1 MSASDPAGSDNV
13 YMARALQLAERGR
26 YTTQPNPRVG
36 CVIVRTNATGETEV
50 VGEGWHQ
57 RAGEPHAEV
66 YALNAAGERARG
78 ATVYVTLEPC
88 SHFGRTPPCADALIT
103 AGVARVVAAMQ
114 DPNPQVAGS
123 GLQKLKDAGIAVDCG
138 VMQAQAQALNAGFIK
153 RMQTGLPRVV
163 SKQAMSLDGR
173 TAMASGESQWITG
186 ADARR
191 DVQRLRAESGAII
204 SGVDSVLQDDSA
216 LTVRAA
222 ELGLAD
228 ASLIAQRQPLRVVI
242 DSHLRLTPSAR
253 LLREPG
259 RTVVATLKTQGHE
272 ALIAAGAEILLL
284 PARNGHVD
292 LKALLQHLARREQI
306 NDVLLETGA
315 TLNSVFLQA
324 QLIDE
329 CRIYIASVLLGST
342 ARPLFELPL
351 DSMAQ
356 KQALTIK
363 QWRAIGDDFCI
374 TALPVYGAA
383 VYKNDAQP

>member
-1 MSASDPAGSDNV
+1 MSAADNAF
-13 YMARALQLAERGR
+13 MARALQLAERGR

-36 CVIVRTNATGETEV
+36 CVVVSDGEV

-57 RAGEPHAEV
+57 RTGEAHAEV
-66 YALNAAGERARG
+66 HALNAAGPRARG
-78 ATVYVTLEPC
+78 ATAYVTLEPC
-88 SHFGRTPPCADALIT
+88 SHFGRTPPCVDALVK

-123 GLQKLKDAGIAVDCG
+123 GLQKLKEAGIAVDCG
-138 VMQAQAQALNAGFIK
+138 VMQMQAELLNAGFVK
-153 RMQTGLPRVV
+153 RMCSGVPRVV

-191 DVQRLRAESGAII
+191 DVQRLRAESGAIV
-204 SGVDSVLQDDSA
+204 SGVDSVMQDDSA

-222 ELGLAD
+222 ELDLPEAEQ
-228 ASLIAQRQPLRVVI
+228 IARRQPLRVVI
-242 DSHLRLTPSAR
+242 DGKLRLSPSAR

-272 ALIAAGAEILLL
+272 ALIAAGAEILLM
-284 PARNGHVD
+284 PARDGHVN
-292 LKALLQHLARREQI
+292 LEALLQYLASREQI
-306 NDVLLETGA
+306 NDVLLEAGA
-315 TLNSVFLQA
+315 TLNGAFLKSK
-324 QLIDE
+324 LIDE

-356 KQALTIK
+356 KQALTIN
-363 QWRAIGDDFCI
+363 QWRAIGSDFRI
-374 TALPVYGAA
+374 DAVPVYGTL
-383 VYKNDAQP
+383 

>member
-1 MSASDPAGSDNV
+1 MSASDNAF
-13 YMARALQLAERGR
+13 MARALQLAERGR

-36 CVIVRTNATGETEV
+36 CVIVSKGDN

-66 YALNAAGERARG
+66 RALNAAGEQARG

-88 SHFGRTPPCADALIT
+88 SHFGRTPPCADALVK

-114 DPNPQVAGS
+114 DPNPAVAGS

-138 VMQAQAQALNAGFIK
+138 VMQVQAELLNAGFIK
-153 RMQTGLPRVV
+153 RMQAGLPRVV

-204 SGVDSVLQDDSA
+204 SGVDSIMQDDSA

-222 ELGLAD
+222 ELGLPD
-228 ASLIAQRQPLRVVI
+228 AALIAQRQPLRVVI
-242 DSHLRLTPSAR
+242 DSRLRLAPSAR

-259 RTVVATLKTQGHE
+259 RTVVATLKSQGHE

-292 LKALLQHLARREQI
+292 LKALLQHLARKEQV
-306 NDVLLETGA
+306 NDVLLESGA
-315 TLNSVFLQA
+315 TLNGAFLQA

-363 QWRAIGDDFCI
+363 HWRAIGNDFRVD
-374 TALPVYGAA
+374 AVPVYKAA
-383 VYKNDAQP
+383 TNE

>member
-1 MSASDPAGSDNV
+1 MSASAPFGSDNV

-36 CVIVRTNATGETEV
+36 CVIVRASAAGETEI

-66 YALNAAGERARG
+66 HALNAAGERARG

-88 SHFGRTPPCADALIT
+88 SHVGRTPPCADALIT
-103 AGVARVVAAMQ
+103 AGVARVVVAMQ
-114 DPNPQVAGS
+114 DPNPVVAGS

-138 VMQAQAQALNAGFIK
+138 VMQAQAQALNAGFVK

-204 SGVDSVLQDDSA
+204 SGIDSVMQDDSA
-216 LTVRAA
+216 LTARAA
-222 ELGLAD
+222 ELGLSD
-228 ASLIAQRQPLRVVI
+228 AQQIARRQPLRVVI
-242 DSHLRLTPSAR
+242 DSHLRLMPSAR

-284 PARNGHVD
+284 PARNGHVN
-292 LKALLQHLARREQI
+292 LAALLQHLARKEQI

-315 TLNSVFLQA
+315 TLNGAFLQA

-374 TALPVYGAA
+374 TALPVY
-383 VYKNDAQP
+383 

>member
-1 MSASDPAGSDNV
+1 MSAPDNA

-36 CVIVRTNATGETEV
+36 CVIVKDEKIIA
-50 VGEGWHQ
+50 EGWHW

-66 YALNAAGERARG
+66 HALNAAGDLARG
-78 ATVYVTLEPC
+78 ASVYVTLEPC
-88 SHFGRTPPCADALIT
+88 SHFGRTPPCADALIKSG
-103 AGVARVVAAMQ
+103 AARVVAAMQ

-123 GLQKLKDAGIAVDCG
+123 GLQKLKAAGIAVDCG

-153 RMQTGLPRVV
+153 RMQTGMPRVV

-204 SGVDSVLQDDSA
+204 SGVDSVLRDDSA

-222 ELGLAD
+222 ELDLPD
-228 ASLIAQRQPLRVVI
+228 AQQIAQRQPLRVVI
-242 DSHLRLTPSAR
+242 DGSLRLAPSAK
-253 LLREPG
+253 LLRQPG
-259 RTVVATLKTQGHE
+259 RTVVATLKTQGHG
-272 ALIAAGAEILLL
+272 ALIAAGAEILVL
-284 PARNGHVD
+284 PARDGHVD
-292 LKALLQHLARREQI
+292 LQALLQHLASREQI

-315 TLNSVFLQA
+315 TLNGAFLQA

-329 CRIYIASVLLGST
+329 CRIYMAAVLLGST

-351 DSMAQ
+351 HGMNE
-356 KQALTIK
+356 KQALTIR
-363 QWRAIGDDFCI
+363 QWRAIGDDFRI
-374 TALPVYGAA
+374 DAVPVYKTA
-383 VYKNDAQP
+383 VYTTSAGEKQ

>member
-1 MSASDPAGSDNV
+1 MSASDNLH
-13 YMARALQLAERGR
+13 MARALQLAERGR

-36 CVIVRTNATGETEV
+36 CVIVRNEEV

-57 RAGEPHAEV
+57 RAGEAHAEV
-66 YALNAAGERARG
+66 HALKAAGDRARG

-88 SHFGRTPPCADALIT
+88 SHFGRTPPCADALIK

-138 VMQAQAQALNAGFIK
+138 VLQTQAQALNAGFMK
-153 RMQTGLPRVV
+153 RMQRGLPRVV

-186 ADARR
+186 SDARR

-222 ELGLAD
+222 ELGLPDAD
-228 ASLIAQRQPLRVVI
+228 RIAQHQPLRVVI
-242 DSHLRLTPSAR
+242 DGGLRLTPSAR
-253 LLREPG
+253 LLRETG
-259 RTVVATLKTQGHE
+259 RTLVATTRVAGHD
-272 ALIAAGAEILLL
+272 ALIAAGAEVLVL
-284 PARNGHVD
+284 PDHDGHVD
-292 LKALLQHLARREQI
+292 LRALLQHLARVEQI
-306 NDVLLETGA
+306 NDVLLESGA
-315 TLNSVFLQA
+315 TLNGAFLQA

-329 CRIYIASVLLGST
+329 CRIYIAGVLLGST

-351 DSMAQ
+351 DTMAQ
-356 KQALTIK
+356 KQALTIR
-363 QWRAIGDDFCI
+363 QWRAIGDDFRI
-374 TALPVYGAA
+374 DAVPVYKMDGD
-383 VYKNDAQP
+383 KNA